1 MKIPLAMCQRDFFG
15 YLEFLSGL
23 EAHDDQMVIK
33 LVIAMK

>member
-15 YLEFLSGL
+15 YSEFLSGL